1 MNKTRRALLAA
12 MAVAAVALLAGCGQS
27 GPPEKGLLVTGTNVR
42 ATQPPWAPQYAGLHQ
57 RIKTLGLPTGDSEKF
72 HIHAQVSIYNQGLL
86 VPIPANV
93 GIDERHHIETT
104 IHTHDGSGI
113 IHMEAPHPYNYT
125 LGDLFAIWGVRFG
138 AGTLG
143 ALQDNSSNRVWV
155 YVNNKLIT
163 DPARYMLRNGDDVS
177 IGYGP
182 QNSFPHHPGTHL
194 LRLVMAGKS
203 GLTCSAAPTKKQK
216 ACLAPNDAKKS

>member
-12 MAVAAVALLAGCGQS
+12 MAVAAVAVLAGCGQS

-113 IHMEAPHPYNYT
+113 IHMEARH
-125 LGDLFAIWGVRFG
+125 LARLDRSSERRCQGD
-138 AGTLG
+138 
-143 ALQDNSSNRVWV
+143 
-155 YVNNKLIT
+155 
-163 DPARYMLRNGDDVS
+163 
-177 IGYGP
+177 
-182 QNSFPHHPGTHL
+182 HE
-194 LRLVMAGKS
+194 LRL
-203 GLTCSAAPTKKQK
+203 APTKKRGMK
-216 ACLAPNDAKKS
+216 RGHL